1 MITKQSFSSSLL
13 TSTAVAFV
21 LLLLVPTCT
30 LAFAP
35 TTTTTTT
42 TTSTF
47 SIRLYNKD
55 NIHRAPPTKLSSPPS
70 FLSSQLFLSQD
81 NSNNDSSNNNNNNN
95 KSKTSKRSSID
106 TNTRSRLLSESI
118 APWRTLR
125 LFLYFALGSGAGL
138 GGLITLA
145 GVAAS
150 LSGARSDLDLNTEY
164 INLAIDFGAVAVF
177 ALLAKW
183 DLDKAG
189 ELDARVKE
197 RLEKKKQNEGMKRA
211 MKEREKTLSKLNLE
225 IRVSED
231 GMSSQVAPVEAV
243 QRGGKQHL
251 IIVAGP
257 KKAIRDSLLGANLLK
272 MEFAMRDVLIVP
284 YETTSMS
291 GSTTSSGKNVLKK
304 QDEAKVRPDGSGFG
318 GVDNRPTWETQPYVA
333 QATGEGWEEY
343 IEAEM
348 RDAIKQNG
356 ESVKQDGIAIV
367 VANTGEIIR
376 RGVGKVPW
384 RSMVEELE
392 KTVKDEPLVDLGFLQ
407 G

>member
-1 MITKQSFSSSLL
+1 MTPQE
-13 TSTAVAFV
+13 
-21 LLLLVPTCT
+21 
-30 LAFAP
+30 
-35 TTTTTTT
+35 
-42 TTSTF
+42 
-47 SIRLYNKD
+47 
-55 NIHRAPPTKLSSPPS
+55 
-70 FLSSQLFLSQD
+70 
-81 NSNNDSSNNNNNNN
+81 NNDSSSENNENDQKSNN
-95 KSKTSKRSSID
+95 KKKRSSID

-145 GVAAS
+145 GVAAF
-150 LSGARSDLDLNTEY
+150 LSGARSDLNLNTEY
-164 INLAIDFGAVAVF
+164 LNLAIDFGAVAVF

-189 ELDARVKE
+189 ELDARVKDK
-197 RLEKKKQNEGMKRA
+197 LEKKKLNERIKGA
-211 MKEREKTLSKLNLE
+211 MKEREKILSQLNLE

-231 GMSSQVAPVEAV
+231 GTSQVAPVEAI

-251 IIVAGP
+251 IVVAGP
-257 KKAIRDSLLGANLLK
+257 RKAIRDSLLGANLLK
-272 MEFAMRDVLIVP
+272 MEFSMRDVLIVP
-284 YETTSMS
+284 YET
-291 GSTTSSGKNVLKK
+291 GKSVLKK
-304 QDEAKVRPDGSGFG
+304 QDEAKLRPDGSGFG
-318 GVDNRPTWETQPYVA
+318 SADGRPMWETQPYVA
-333 QATGEGWEEY
+333 QPVGAGWDEY

-348 RDAIKQNG
+348 NDAVKQNG
-356 ESVKQDGIAIV
+356 ILVKQDGIAIV

-392 KTVKDEPLVDLGFLQ
+392 NKVKEEPLVDLGFLQ